1 MNLYRITTK
10 GNYYSGRA
18 YYVVGETFED
28 AKKIFNGIVNTL
40 KISDRSEYDVKA
52 IEHMTSEVFFFYN
65 KEVCLREN
73 ERTLIL
79 SDTLKK
85 VEG

>member
-40 KISDRSEYDVKA
+40 KISNRKG
-52 IEHMTSEVFFFYN
+52 N
-65 KEVCLREN
+65 
-73 ERTLIL
+73 
-79 SDTLKK
+79 
-85 VEG
+85 